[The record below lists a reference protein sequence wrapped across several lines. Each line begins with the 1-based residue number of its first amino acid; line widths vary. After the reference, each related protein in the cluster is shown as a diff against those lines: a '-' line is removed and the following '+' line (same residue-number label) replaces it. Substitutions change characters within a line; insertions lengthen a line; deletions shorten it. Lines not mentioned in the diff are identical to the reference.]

1 MNEFQTTVIS
11 ALARQA
17 NAQAEQAKAQELF
30 QSTVLLELAELRAD
44 VLAIKS
50 IAPDT
55 KQELEELA
63 EAKGTEQALKELA
76 EAEDAELFSSWC
88 AKSKA
93 IENQIM
99 EAAQAILSFWEEL
112 EETNIETA
120 LLIEA
125 KKGFIED
132 NIYWSAQLL
141 GAVDVPEVC
150 GTVRYI
156 MIDGLGL
163 PSDP

>member
-11 ALARQA
+11 ALTRQA

-50 IAPDT
+50 IAPD
-55 KQELEELA
+55 
-63 EAKGTEQALKELA
+63 TEQALKELA

-150 GTVRYI
+150 GTARYI